1 MARGSSDKVMQS
13 LAEQPLFARCS
24 KKELETVSRL
34 GTSIL
39 IEPGYVLTR
48 EGRRGYE
55 FFVILEGEADC
66 TIEGEHVATLAAGD
80 FFGEVALL
88 DAQGTRSATVVAT
101 TAMKVIVIDSREFSG
116 MIGDAPS
123 AARQIMGKLAERL
136 RGAQTSA

>member
-1 MARGSSDKVMQS
+1 MPKGSHKQVLES
-13 LAEQPLFARCS
+13 LAQQPVFARCS
-24 KKELETVSRL
+24 KKELEAVSKL

-55 FFVILEGEADC
+55 FFVILDGEATC
-66 TIEGEHVATLAAGD
+66 TIDGEQVNKLGPGD

-88 DAQGTRSATVVAT
+88 DAERTRTATIVAD

-116 MIGDAPS
+116 MIGDAPG

-136 RGAQTSA
+136 RNAQTTA

>member
-1 MARGSSDKVMQS
+1 MEA
-13 LAEQPLFARCS
+13 LAEQPVFARCS
-24 KKELETVSRL
+24 KKELEAVARI
-34 GTSIL
+34 GTPIL

-55 FFVILEGEADC
+55 FFVILEGNASC
-66 TIEGEHVATLAAGD
+66 TINGETVNHLEAGD

-88 DAQGTRSATVVAT
+88 HGGTRSATIVAET
-101 TAMKVIVIDSREFSG
+101 PMKVIVIDSREFSG

-136 RGAQTSA
+136 RNAETA

>member
-1 MARGSSDKVMQS
+1 MSRGSGAKQVMES
-13 LAEQPLFARCS
+13 LSQQPVFARCS
-24 KKELETVSRL
+24 KKELEAVAKL

-39 IEPGYVLTR
+39 IEPGYTLTR

-55 FFVILEGEADC
+55 FFVILEGEASC
-66 TIEGEHVATLAAGD
+66 TIAGERVNTLSAGD

-88 DAQGTRSATVVAT
+88 HDGTRSATIVAD

-136 RGAQTSA
+136 RNAQTTA

>member
-1 MARGSSDKVMQS
+1 MAKGSSKQVLDS
-13 LAEQPLFARCS
+13 LAKQPVFARCS
-24 KKELETVSRL
+24 KKELEAVARI

-55 FFVILEGEADC
+55 FFVILEGEATC
-66 TIEGEHVATLAAGD
+66 TIDGEQVNTLGAGD

-88 DAQGTRSATVVAT
+88 DSQGTRSATIVAT

-136 RGAQTSA
+136 RNSQTTA